1 VVTNLR
7 YDLRLVAKSLR
18 RDLRFTVVM
27 VVSQALSVS
36 LFTTSLVTARRY
48 SSMTGQLAPHVYR
61 AESKSNAQLAH
72 FFDGTP
78 FEGFGQWA
86 GIFIG
91 LPTTRALQE
100 RTAPALQAKS
110 FVSVLAGGPAG
121 EPPARLPVRFC
132 DADLFDIFLVDFSH
146 GHPWRRQDEAA
157 RAPVAVISDLLNR
170 RLFDGGNS
178 VGRTI
183 RAAGR
188 EFRIVGVLGQPPGQ
202 VHLLDVGVPPENLG
216 YLMVPFGFADEL
228 RPVPWI
234 AWPPLVD
241 EQGWSAISAS
251 KSGFIDYWLQLPTA
265 EARAQFATALRAF
278 PDIVLRSGEEVVA
291 QHGQAPGPYRVFV
304 ILTLVLMEAS
314 VVNVMRMLLAKATAR
329 AAEIGI
335 HRALGAGKRVI
346 LVRQLYEGTLV
357 SLTGSLLGLVLA
369 APTVR
374 VFDLLVP
381 DSPIKL
387 GFTPQILAAALLVC
401 LLAGLVTAL
410 YPAWRVASVPPTRSL
425 GKI

>member
-36 LFTTSLVTARRY
+36 LFTTALVTASRY
-48 SSMTGQLAPHVYR
+48 SSMTGQLAPNVYR
-61 AESKSNAQLAH
+61 AESRSNEQLAH

-78 FEGFGQWA
+78 FQGFGQWA

-91 LPTTRALQE
+91 LPTSRALQD
-100 RTAPALQAKS
+100 RAPALQAKS
-110 FVSVLAGGPAG
+110 FISVMAGGPTDRR
-121 EPPARLPVRFC
+121 PARLPVRFC
-132 DADLFDIFLVDFSH
+132 DADLFDIFLTDFRH
-146 GHPWRRQDEAA
+146 GRPWRRQDEAE

-170 RLFDGGNS
+170 RLFDGENS

-188 EFRIVGVLGQPPGQ
+188 EFRIIGVMGQRPGQ

-216 YLMVPFGFADEL
+216 YVMLPFAFADEL

-234 AWPPLVD
+234 AWPPIVD

-278 PDIVLRSGEEVVA
+278 PDIVLRSGDEVVE

-335 HRALGAGKRVI
+335 HRALGAGKRDI

-369 APTVR
+369 VPTVR

-381 DSPIKL
+381 DTPIQL
-387 GFTPQILAAALLVC
+387 GFTPAIVALALLVC